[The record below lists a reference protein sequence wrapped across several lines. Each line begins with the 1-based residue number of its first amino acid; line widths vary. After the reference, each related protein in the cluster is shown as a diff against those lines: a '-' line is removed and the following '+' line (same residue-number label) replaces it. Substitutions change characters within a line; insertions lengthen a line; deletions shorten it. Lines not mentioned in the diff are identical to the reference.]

1 MINNNGAAV
10 RKLSNRSLKNN
21 RMRNLFAVTAIALT
35 GILFTA
41 VFSLVGGVMQAA
53 QESTM
58 REVGGRFHA
67 GLKGATKEQ
76 YEKVAAD
83 LMVVKSSYNIFIGTA
98 DNIVKWS
105 AEIRYLPEEDTLHD
119 MFIELEEG
127 HLPAAEKEIVV
138 NTFVLDE
145 LHLPYKLGEKIPL
158 TFRFLDQTVED
169 EFIVSGWY
177 RGDYVAHASE
187 LFVSEDYWNK
197 LKGSLT
203 DEDFLRWR
211 EEHPE
216 DRDVGLYAGNVFF
229 DKASGLED
237 KIRTVIVNAGYEPET
252 ELDYGVNWAYMSS
265 RAEAADPFTVMIVLS
280 AVLVI
285 LITGYLIIY
294 NIFQI
299 SVISDIRFY
308 GLLKTIGTT
317 TRQIRRLVRRQAL
330 LLSAIGIPIGL
341 AVGYGIGKYALP
353 LVLSF
358 SDYNGADGSLRF
370 HPWILLFSAAFSLLT
385 VFLSSRKPAKIAG
398 SISPV
403 EALKYTEAG
412 LQGKAAGRKTK
423 RHKAQ
428 HAENRQRRKRFS
440 AVSMALSNLGRNKRT
455 TAVVITAISFSMILL
470 SIIVTAVGSFRIE
483 QFMEQRIAGDFMLG
497 NINLTS
503 STVTGGDV
511 EIAPEYL
518 ALADA
523 QAGIEKRQEMWVRFR
538 TTLKVDEKAREQ
550 LRKLDAAGKLRR
562 DVHSGKNLDKLLRG
576 EMSMNGF
583 FFSYSEELLSNLQV
597 LEGTL
602 DTEKFRSGNYVLLT
616 PILGADWL
624 SSEDHVYHPGDT
636 VTLEMYTENST
647 FREITD
653 ETGETIDVVYENL
666 EEKEYEVMAIVD
678 IPSSMDLHRHTSNAC
693 DVVLPFTQMEAETDR
708 YGNDEEAVQCWQEF
722 MVSYEV
728 ADEEQEA
735 FEAVVKS
742 YADSHSTVGYLT
754 KDNLRKEFDN
764 MVTVIAVVG
773 VSLAAVIALIGSLNF
788 VNAIVTGILSRRREF
803 AMLQSIG
810 MTDEQLQKTLVC
822 EGGTYIVIAGSISL
836 IVGSVLSYLVVNA
849 LNHMI
854 LFFEYRF
861 QLWSFVIMIPVLMLV
876 AVFTP
881 VAAYQNLRRKS
892 IVERLRD

>member
-10 RKLSNRSLKNN
+10 RKLSNRSLKSN
-21 RMRNLFAVTAIALT
+21 RMRNLFAVAAIALT

-41 VFSLVGGVMQAA
+41 VFSLVGGAMQAA

-83 LMVVKSSYNIFIGTA
+83 PMVAKSSYNIFIGTA

-127 HLPAAEKEIVV
+127 HLPAAENEIVV
-138 NTFVLDE
+138 NTFVFDE

-158 TFRFLDQTVED
+158 TFRFLDQTIED

-177 RGDYVAHASE
+177 RGDYVSHASE
-187 LFVSEDYWNK
+187 LFVSEDYWKK
-197 LKGSLT
+197 LKGPLT

-211 EEHPE
+211 EAHPE

-229 DKASGLED
+229 DKASNLDD
-237 KIRTVIVNAGYEPET
+237 KIRTVIINAGYEPET

-265 RAEAADPFTVMIVLS
+265 RAESADPFAVMMILS

-317 TRQIRRLVRRQAL
+317 TRQIRRLVRRQAI

-341 AVGYGIGKYALP
+341 AAGYGIGKCALP
-353 LVLSF
+353 FVLSI
-358 SDYNGADGSLRF
+358 SDYSGADASLRF
-370 HPWILLFSAAFSLLT
+370 NPWILVFSAAFSFLT

-398 SISPV
+398 SISPI
-403 EALKYTEAG
+403 EAVKYTEAG
-412 LQGKAAGRKTK
+412 LQGKAAGRKKK
-423 RHKAQ
+423 RHA
-428 HAENRQRRKRFS
+428 ARRRFS
-440 AVSMALSNLGRNKRT
+440 AVSMALSNLARNKRT

-470 SIIVTAVGSFRIE
+470 SIIMTAVGSFRIE
-483 QFMEQRIAGDFMLG
+483 QFMEQRITGDFMLG

-503 STVTGGDV
+503 SALHSGDV

-518 ALADA
+518 ELADA
-523 QAGIEKRQEMWVRFR
+523 QPGIEKRQEMWVRIR
-538 TTLKVDEKAREQ
+538 TWLKVDEKALGQ
-550 LRKLDAAGKLRR
+550 LRQLDAQGKLRR
-562 DVHSGKNLDKLLRG
+562 DTYDSARLDQLLRG
-576 EMSMNGF
+576 EAAMNAYVYG
-583 FFSYSEELLSNLQV
+583 YSEELLSNLQV

-624 SSEDHVYHPGDT
+624 PSEDHVYHPGDT

-647 FREITD
+647 FREITN
-653 ETGETIDVVYENL
+653 EAGETIDVVYENL

-678 IPSSMDLHRHTSNAC
+678 IPSCMDLQRYSSNGC
-693 DVVLPFTQMEAETDR
+693 DVVLPFTEMKEET
-708 YGNDEEAVQCWQEF
+708 ACWQEF

-728 ADEEQEA
+728 ADEDQAA
-735 FEAVVKS
+735 FEAAVKS

-754 KDNLRKEFDN
+754 KDSLRKEFDS

-773 VSLAAVIALIGSLNF
+773 VSLATVIALIGSLNF
-788 VNAIVTGILSRRREF
+788 VNAIVTGIISRRREF

-810 MTDEQLQKTLVC
+810 MTDEQIRKTLVC
-822 EGGTYIVIAGSISL
+822 EGGAYIVIAGGISL
-836 IVGSVLSYLVVNA
+836 IAGSVLSYLIVNA

-861 QLWSFVIMIPVLMLV
+861 QLWSFVIMIPILMLV
-876 AVFTP
+876 AVLAP
-881 VAAYQNLRRKS
+881 VAAYQNLRKKS

>member
-1 MINNNGAAV
+1 MINNNGAVV

-21 RMRNLFAVTAIALT
+21 RMRNLFAVAAIALT

-41 VFSLVGGVMQAA
+41 VFSLVGGAMQAA

-83 LMVVKSSYNIFIGTA
+83 PMVAKSSYNIFIGTA

-127 HLPAAEKEIVV
+127 HLPAAENEIVV
-138 NTFVLDE
+138 NTFVFDE

-158 TFRFLDQTVED
+158 TFRFLDQTIED

-177 RGDYVAHASE
+177 RGDYVSHASE
-187 LFVSEDYWNK
+187 LFVSEDYWKK
-197 LKGSLT
+197 LKGPLT

-211 EEHPE
+211 EAHPE

-229 DKASGLED
+229 DKASNLDD
-237 KIRTVIVNAGYEPET
+237 KIRTVIINAGYEPET

-265 RAEAADPFTVMIVLS
+265 RAESADPFAVMMILS

-317 TRQIRRLVRRQAL
+317 TRQIRRLVRRQAI

-341 AVGYGIGKYALP
+341 AAGYGIGKCALP
-353 LVLSF
+353 FVLSI
-358 SDYNGADGSLRF
+358 SDYSGADASLRF
-370 HPWILLFSAAFSLLT
+370 NPWILVFSAAFSFLT

-398 SISPV
+398 SISPI
-403 EALKYTEAG
+403 EAVKYTEAG
-412 LQGKAAGRKTK
+412 LQGKAAGRKKK
-423 RHKAQ
+423 RHA
-428 HAENRQRRKRFS
+428 ARRRFS
-440 AVSMALSNLGRNKRT
+440 AVSMALSNLARNKRT

-470 SIIVTAVGSFRIE
+470 SIIMTAVGSFRIE
-483 QFMEQRIAGDFMLG
+483 QFMEQRITGDFMLG

-503 STVTGGDV
+503 SALHSGDV

-518 ALADA
+518 ELADA
-523 QAGIEKRQEMWVRFR
+523 QPGIEKRQEMWVRIR
-538 TTLKVDEKAREQ
+538 TWLKVDEKALGQ
-550 LRKLDAAGKLRR
+550 LRQLDAQGKLRR
-562 DVHSGKNLDKLLRG
+562 DTYDSARLDQLLRG
-576 EMSMNGF
+576 EAAMNAYVYG
-583 FFSYSEELLSNLQV
+583 YSEELLSNLQV

-624 SSEDHVYHPGDT
+624 PSEDHVYHPGDT

-647 FREITD
+647 FREITN
-653 ETGETIDVVYENL
+653 EAGETIDVVYENL

-678 IPSSMDLHRHTSNAC
+678 IPSCMDLQRYSSNGC
-693 DVVLPFTQMEAETDR
+693 DVVLPFTEMKEET
-708 YGNDEEAVQCWQEF
+708 ACWQEF

-728 ADEEQEA
+728 ADEDQAA
-735 FEAVVKS
+735 FEAAVKS
-742 YADSHSTVGYLT
+742 YADGHSC
-754 KDNLRKEFDN
+754 
-764 MVTVIAVVG
+764 
-773 VSLAAVIALIGSLNF
+773 
-788 VNAIVTGILSRRREF
+788 RRRIPCHCDCVNRKPE
-803 AMLQSIG
+803 LRQCHRNGDYI
-810 MTDEQLQKTLVC
+810 QKAGVC
-822 EGGTYIVIAGSISL
+822 
-836 IVGSVLSYLVVNA
+836 
-849 LNHMI
+849 H
-854 LFFEYRF
+854 
-861 QLWSFVIMIPVLMLV
+861 
-876 AVFTP
+876 
-881 VAAYQNLRRKS
+881 AAEHRYDR
-892 IVERLRD
+892 

>member
-10 RKLSNRSLKNN
+10 RRLSDRSLKNN
-21 RMRNLFAVTAIALT
+21 RMRNLFAVAAIALT

-58 REVGGRFHA
+58 REVGSRFHA

-83 LMVVKSSYNIFIGTA
+83 PMVVKSSYNIFIGTA

-145 LHLPYKLGEKIPL
+145 LHLPYALGEKIPL

-169 EFIVSGWY
+169 EFVVSGWY

-237 KIRTVIVNAGYEPET
+237 KIRTVIINAGYEPET

-370 HPWILLFSAAFSLLT
+370 NPWILLFSAAFSLLT

-398 SISPV
+398 SISPI
-403 EALKYTEAG
+403 EAVKYTEAD
-412 LQGKAAGRKTK
+412 LQGKAAGRKK
-423 RHKAQ
+423 RHVT
-428 HAENRQRRKRFS
+428 RKRFS

-455 TAVVITAISFSMILL
+455 TVVVITAISFSMILL

-503 STVTGGDV
+503 SASSGGDV

-523 QAGIEKRQEMWVRFR
+523 QAGIENRQEMWVRFR
-538 TTLKVDEKAREQ
+538 TWLKVDEKALGQ
-550 LRKLDAAGKLRR
+550 LQQLDAEGKLRR
-562 DVHSGKNLDKLLRG
+562 NTYDSVRLDQLLRG
-576 EMSMNGF
+576 EAAMNAYVYG
-583 FFSYSEELLSNLQV
+583 YSEELLSNLQV

-624 SSEDHVYHPGDT
+624 PSEDHVYHPGDT

-653 ETGETIDVVYENL
+653 EAGETIDVVYENL

-678 IPSSMDLHRHTSNAC
+678 IPSCMDLQRYSSNGC
-693 DVVLPFTQMEAETDR
+693 DVVLPFTEMKEETAG
-708 YGNDEEAVQCWQEF
+708 YENSEEAALCWQEF

-728 ADEEQEA
+728 ADEDQEA
-735 FEAVVKS
+735 FEAAVKS

-773 VSLAAVIALIGSLNF
+773 ISLAAVIALIGSLNF

-822 EGGTYIVIAGSISL
+822 EGGAYIVIAGSISL
-836 IVGSVLSYLVVNA
+836 IVGSVLSYLIVNA

-861 QLWSFVIMIPVLMLV
+861 QLWSFVVMIPILMLV
-876 AVFTP
+876 AVLTP

>member
-1 MINNNGAAV
+1 M
-10 RKLSNRSLKNN
+10 
-21 RMRNLFAVTAIALT
+21 
-35 GILFTA
+35 
-41 VFSLVGGVMQAA
+41 
-53 QESTM
+53 
-58 REVGGRFHA
+58 
-67 GLKGATKEQ
+67 
-76 YEKVAAD
+76 AAD
-83 LMVVKSSYNIFIGTA
+83 PMVAKSSYNIFIGTA

-127 HLPAAEKEIVV
+127 HLPAAENEIVV
-138 NTFVLDE
+138 NTFVFDE

-158 TFRFLDQTVED
+158 TFRFLDQTIED

-177 RGDYVAHASE
+177 RGDYVSHASE
-187 LFVSEDYWNK
+187 LFVSEDYWKK
-197 LKGSLT
+197 LKGPLT

-211 EEHPE
+211 EAHPE

-229 DKASGLED
+229 DKASNLDD
-237 KIRTVIVNAGYEPET
+237 KIRTVIINAGYEPET

-265 RAEAADPFTVMIVLS
+265 RAESADPFAVMMILS

-317 TRQIRRLVRRQAL
+317 TRQIRRLVRRQAI

-341 AVGYGIGKYALP
+341 AAGYGIGKCALP
-353 LVLSF
+353 FVLSI
-358 SDYNGADGSLRF
+358 SDYSGADASLRF
-370 HPWILLFSAAFSLLT
+370 NPWILVFSAAFSFLT

-398 SISPV
+398 SISPI
-403 EALKYTEAG
+403 EAVKYTEAG
-412 LQGKAAGRKTK
+412 LQGKAAGRKKK
-423 RHKAQ
+423 RHA
-428 HAENRQRRKRFS
+428 ARRRFS
-440 AVSMALSNLGRNKRT
+440 AVSMALSNLARNKRT

-470 SIIVTAVGSFRIE
+470 SIIMTAVGSFRIE
-483 QFMEQRIAGDFMLG
+483 QFMEQRITGDFMLG

-503 STVTGGDV
+503 SALHSGDV

-518 ALADA
+518 ELADA
-523 QAGIEKRQEMWVRFR
+523 QPGIEKRQEMWVRIR
-538 TTLKVDEKAREQ
+538 TWLKVDEKALGQ
-550 LRKLDAAGKLRR
+550 LRQLDAQGKLRR
-562 DVHSGKNLDKLLRG
+562 DTYDSARLDQLLRG
-576 EMSMNGF
+576 EAAMNAYVYG
-583 FFSYSEELLSNLQV
+583 YSEELLSNLQV

-624 SSEDHVYHPGDT
+624 PSEDHVYHPGDT

-647 FREITD
+647 FREITN
-653 ETGETIDVVYENL
+653 EAGETIDVVYENL

-678 IPSSMDLHRHTSNAC
+678 IPSCMDLQRYSSNGC
-693 DVVLPFTQMEAETDR
+693 DVVLPFTEMKEET
-708 YGNDEEAVQCWQEF
+708 ACWQEF

-728 ADEEQEA
+728 ADEDQAA
-735 FEAVVKS
+735 FEAAVKS

-754 KDNLRKEFDN
+754 KDSLRKEFDS

-773 VSLAAVIALIGSLNF
+773 VSLATVIALIGSLNF
-788 VNAIVTGILSRRREF
+788 VNAIVTGIISRRREF

-810 MTDEQLQKTLVC
+810 MTDEQIRKTLVC
-822 EGGTYIVIAGSISL
+822 EGGAYIVIAGGISL
-836 IVGSVLSYLVVNA
+836 IAGSVLSYLIVNA

-861 QLWSFVIMIPVLMLV
+861 QLWSFVIMIPILMLV
-876 AVFTP
+876 AVLAP
-881 VAAYQNLRRKS
+881 VAAYQNLRKKS

>member
-1 MINNNGAAV
+1 MINNNGAVV

-21 RMRNLFAVTAIALT
+21 RMRNLFAVAAIALT

-41 VFSLVGGVMQAA
+41 VFSLVGGAMQAA

-83 LMVVKSSYNIFIGTA
+83 PMVAKSSYNIFIGTA

-127 HLPAAEKEIVV
+127 HLPAAENEIVV
-138 NTFVLDE
+138 NTFVFDE

-158 TFRFLDQTVED
+158 TFRFLDQTIED

-177 RGDYVAHASE
+177 RGDYVSHASE
-187 LFVSEDYWNK
+187 LFVSEDYWKK
-197 LKGSLT
+197 LKGPLT

-211 EEHPE
+211 EAHPE

-229 DKASGLED
+229 DKASNLDD
-237 KIRTVIVNAGYEPET
+237 KIRTVIINAGYEPET

-265 RAEAADPFTVMIVLS
+265 RAESADPFAVMMILS

-317 TRQIRRLVRRQAL
+317 TRQIRRLVRRQAI

-341 AVGYGIGKYALP
+341 AAGYGIGKCALP
-353 LVLSF
+353 FVLSI
-358 SDYNGADGSLRF
+358 SDYSGADASLRF
-370 HPWILLFSAAFSLLT
+370 NPWILVFSAAFSFLT

-398 SISPV
+398 SISPI
-403 EALKYTEAG
+403 EAVKYTEAG
-412 LQGKAAGRKTK
+412 LQGKAAGRKKK
-423 RHKAQ
+423 RHA
-428 HAENRQRRKRFS
+428 ARRRFS
-440 AVSMALSNLGRNKRT
+440 AVSMALSNLARNKRT

-470 SIIVTAVGSFRIE
+470 SIIMTAVGSFRIE
-483 QFMEQRIAGDFMLG
+483 QFMEQRITGDFMLG

-503 STVTGGDV
+503 SALHSGDV

-518 ALADA
+518 ELADA
-523 QAGIEKRQEMWVRFR
+523 QPGIEKRQEMWVRIR
-538 TTLKVDEKAREQ
+538 TWLKVDEKALGQ
-550 LRKLDAAGKLRR
+550 LRQLDAQGKLRR
-562 DVHSGKNLDKLLRG
+562 DTYDSARLDQLLRG
-576 EMSMNGF
+576 EAAMNAYVYG
-583 FFSYSEELLSNLQV
+583 YSEELLSNLQV

-624 SSEDHVYHPGDT
+624 PSEDHVYHPGDT

-647 FREITD
+647 FREITN
-653 ETGETIDVVYENL
+653 EAGETIDVVYENL

-678 IPSSMDLHRHTSNAC
+678 IPSCMDLQRYSSNGC
-693 DVVLPFTQMEAETDR
+693 DVVLPFTEMKEET
-708 YGNDEEAVQCWQEF
+708 ACWQEF

-728 ADEEQEA
+728 ADEDQAA
-735 FEAVVKS
+735 FEAAVKS

-754 KDNLRKEFDN
+754 KDSLRKEFDS

-773 VSLAAVIALIGSLNF
+773 VSLATVIALIGSLNF
-788 VNAIVTGILSRRREF
+788 VNAIVTGIISRRREF

-810 MTDEQLQKTLVC
+810 MTDEQIRKTLVC
-822 EGGTYIVIAGSISL
+822 EGGAYIVIAGGISL
-836 IVGSVLSYLVVNA
+836 IAGSVLSYLIVNA

-861 QLWSFVIMIPVLMLV
+861 QLWSFVIMIPILMLV
-876 AVFTP
+876 AVLAP
-881 VAAYQNLRRKS
+881 VAAYQNLRKKS

>member
-1 MINNNGAAV
+1 MINNNGAVV

-21 RMRNLFAVTAIALT
+21 RMRNLFAVAAIALT

-41 VFSLVGGVMQAA
+41 VFSLVGGAMQAA

-83 LMVVKSSYNIFIGTA
+83 PMVAKSSYNIFIGTA

-127 HLPAAEKEIVV
+127 HLPAAENEIVV
-138 NTFVLDE
+138 NTFVFDE

-158 TFRFLDQTVED
+158 TFRFLDQTIED

-177 RGDYVAHASE
+177 RGDYVSHASE
-187 LFVSEDYWNK
+187 LFVSEDYWKK
-197 LKGSLT
+197 LKGPLT

-211 EEHPE
+211 EAHPE

-229 DKASGLED
+229 DKASNLDD
-237 KIRTVIVNAGYEPET
+237 KIRTVIINAGYEPET

-265 RAEAADPFTVMIVLS
+265 RAESADPFAVMMILS

-317 TRQIRRLVRRQAL
+317 TRQIRRLVRRQAI

-341 AVGYGIGKYALP
+341 AAGYGIGKCALP
-353 LVLSF
+353 FVLSI
-358 SDYNGADGSLRF
+358 SDYSGADASLRF
-370 HPWILLFSAAFSLLT
+370 NPWILVFSAAFSFLT

-398 SISPV
+398 SISPI
-403 EALKYTEAG
+403 EAVKYTEAG
-412 LQGKAAGRKTK
+412 LQGKAAGRKKK
-423 RHKAQ
+423 RHA
-428 HAENRQRRKRFS
+428 ARRRFS
-440 AVSMALSNLGRNKRT
+440 AVSMALSNLARNKRT

-470 SIIVTAVGSFRIE
+470 SIIMTAVGSFRIE
-483 QFMEQRIAGDFMLG
+483 QFMEQRITGDFMLG

-503 STVTGGDV
+503 SALHSGDV

-518 ALADA
+518 ELADA
-523 QAGIEKRQEMWVRFR
+523 QPGIEKRQEMWVRIR
-538 TTLKVDEKAREQ
+538 TWLKVDEKALGQ
-550 LRKLDAAGKLRR
+550 LRQLDAQGKLRR
-562 DVHSGKNLDKLLRG
+562 DTYDSARLDQLLRG
-576 EMSMNGF
+576 EAAMNAYVYG
-583 FFSYSEELLSNLQV
+583 YSEELLSNLQV

-624 SSEDHVYHPGDT
+624 PSEDHVYHPGDT

-647 FREITD
+647 FREITN
-653 ETGETIDVVYENL
+653 EAGETIDVVYENL

-678 IPSSMDLHRHTSNAC
+678 IPSCMDLQRYSSNGC
-693 DVVLPFTQMEAETDR
+693 DVVLPFTEMKEET
-708 YGNDEEAVQCWQEF
+708 ACWQEF

-728 ADEEQEA
+728 ADEDQAA
-735 FEAVVKS
+735 FEAAVKS

-754 KDNLRKEFDN
+754 KDSLRKEFDS

-773 VSLAAVIALIGSLNF
+773 VSLATVIALIGSLNF
-788 VNAIVTGILSRRREF
+788 VNAIVTGIISRRREF

-810 MTDEQLQKTLVC
+810 MTDEQIRKTLVC
-822 EGGTYIVIAGSISL
+822 EGGAYIVIEGGISL
-836 IVGSVLSYLVVNA
+836 IAGSVLSYLIVNA

-861 QLWSFVIMIPVLMLV
+861 QLWSFVIMIPILMLV
-876 AVFTP
+876 AVLAP
-881 VAAYQNLRRKS
+881 VAAYQNLRKKS

>member
-1 MINNNGAAV
+1 MINNNGAVV

-21 RMRNLFAVTAIALT
+21 RMRNLFAVAAIALT

-41 VFSLVGGVMQAA
+41 VFSLVGGAMQAA

-83 LMVVKSSYNIFIGTA
+83 PMVAKSSYNIFIGTA

-119 MFIELEEG
+119 MYIELEEG
-127 HLPAAEKEIVV
+127 HLPAAENEIVV
-138 NTFVLDE
+138 NTFVFDE

-158 TFRFLDQTVED
+158 TFRFLDQTIED

-177 RGDYVAHASE
+177 RGDYVSHASE
-187 LFVSEDYWNK
+187 LFVSEDYWKK

-211 EEHPE
+211 EAHPE

-229 DKASGLED
+229 DKASNLDD
-237 KIRTVIVNAGYEPET
+237 KIRTVIINAGYEPET

-265 RAEAADPFTVMIVLS
+265 RAESADPFAVMMILS

-317 TRQIRRLVRRQAL
+317 TRQIRRLVRRQVI

-341 AVGYGIGKYALP
+341 AAGYGIGKCALP
-353 LVLSF
+353 FVLSI
-358 SDYNGADGSLRF
+358 SDYSGADASLRF
-370 HPWILLFSAAFSLLT
+370 NPWILVFSAAFSFLT

-398 SISPV
+398 SIAPI
-403 EALKYTEAG
+403 EAVKYTEAG
-412 LQGKAAGRKTK
+412 LQGKAAGRKKK
-423 RHKAQ
+423 RHVS
-428 HAENRQRRKRFS
+428 RKRFS

-503 STVTGGDV
+503 SASSGGDV

-523 QAGIEKRQEMWVRFR
+523 QAGIENRQEMWVRFR
-538 TTLKVDEKAREQ
+538 TWLKVDEKALGQ
-550 LRKLDAAGKLRR
+550 LRQLDAQGKLRR
-562 DVHSGKNLDKLLRG
+562 NTYDSARLDQLLRG
-576 EMSMNGF
+576 EAAMNAYVYG
-583 FFSYSEELLSNLQV
+583 YSEELLSNLQV

-624 SSEDHVYHPGDT
+624 PSEDHVYHPGDT

-653 ETGETIDVVYENL
+653 EAGETIDVVYENL

-678 IPSSMDLHRHTSNAC
+678 IPSCMDLQRYSSNGC
-693 DVVLPFTQMEAETDR
+693 DVVLPFTEMKEET
-708 YGNDEEAVQCWQEF
+708 ACWQEF

-728 ADEEQEA
+728 ADEDQAA
-735 FEAVVKS
+735 FEAAVKS

-773 VSLAAVIALIGSLNF
+773 ISLAAVIALIGSLNF

-822 EGGTYIVIAGSISL
+822 EGGAYIVIAGSISL
-836 IVGSVLSYLVVNA
+836 IVGSVLSYLIVNA

-861 QLWSFVIMIPVLMLV
+861 QLWSFVIMIPILMLV
-876 AVFTP
+876 AVLTP
-881 VAAYQNLRRKS
+881 VAAYQNLRKKS

>member
-1 MINNNGAAV
+1 MINNNGAVV

-21 RMRNLFAVTAIALT
+21 RMRNLFAVAAIALT

-41 VFSLVGGVMQAA
+41 VFSLVGGAMQAA

-83 LMVVKSSYNIFIGTA
+83 PMVAKSSYNIFIGTA

-127 HLPAAEKEIVV
+127 HLPAAENEIVV
-138 NTFVLDE
+138 NTFVFDE

-158 TFRFLDQTVED
+158 TFRFLDQTIED

-177 RGDYVAHASE
+177 RGDYVSHASE
-187 LFVSEDYWNK
+187 LFVSEDYWKK
-197 LKGSLT
+197 LKGPLT

-211 EEHPE
+211 EAHPE

-229 DKASGLED
+229 DKASNLDD
-237 KIRTVIVNAGYEPET
+237 KIRTVIINAGYEPET

-265 RAEAADPFTVMIVLS
+265 RAESADPFAVMMILS

-317 TRQIRRLVRRQAL
+317 TRQIRRLVRRQAI

-341 AVGYGIGKYALP
+341 AAGYGIGKCALP
-353 LVLSF
+353 FVLSI
-358 SDYNGADGSLRF
+358 SDYSGADASLRF
-370 HPWILLFSAAFSLLT
+370 NPWILVFSAAFSFLT

-398 SISPV
+398 SISPI
-403 EALKYTEAG
+403 EAVKYTEAG
-412 LQGKAAGRKTK
+412 LQGKAAGRKKK
-423 RHKAQ
+423 RHA
-428 HAENRQRRKRFS
+428 ARRRFS
-440 AVSMALSNLGRNKRT
+440 AVSMALSNLARNKRT

-470 SIIVTAVGSFRIE
+470 SIIMTAVGNFRIE
-483 QFMEQRIAGDFMLG
+483 QFMEQRITGDFMLG

-503 STVTGGDV
+503 SALHSGDV

-518 ALADA
+518 ELADA
-523 QAGIEKRQEMWVRFR
+523 QPGIEKRQEMWVRIR
-538 TTLKVDEKAREQ
+538 TWLKVDEKALGQ
-550 LRKLDAAGKLRR
+550 LRQLDAQGKLRR
-562 DVHSGKNLDKLLRG
+562 DTYDSARLDQLLRG
-576 EMSMNGF
+576 EAAMNAYVYG
-583 FFSYSEELLSNLQV
+583 YSEELLSNLQV

-624 SSEDHVYHPGDT
+624 PSEDHVYHPGDT

-647 FREITD
+647 FREITN
-653 ETGETIDVVYENL
+653 EAGETIDVVYENL

-678 IPSSMDLHRHTSNAC
+678 IPSCMDLQRYSSNGC
-693 DVVLPFTQMEAETDR
+693 DVVLPFTEMKEET
-708 YGNDEEAVQCWQEF
+708 ACWQEF

-728 ADEEQEA
+728 ADEDQAA
-735 FEAVVKS
+735 FEAAVKS

-754 KDNLRKEFDN
+754 KDSLRKEFDS

-773 VSLAAVIALIGSLNF
+773 VSLATVIALIGSLNF
-788 VNAIVTGILSRRREF
+788 VNAIVTGIISRRREF

-810 MTDEQLQKTLVC
+810 MTDEQIRKTLVC
-822 EGGTYIVIAGSISL
+822 EGGAYIVIAGGISL
-836 IVGSVLSYLVVNA
+836 IAGSVLSYLIVNA

-861 QLWSFVIMIPVLMLV
+861 QLWSFVIMIPILMLV
-876 AVFTP
+876 AVLAP
-881 VAAYQNLRRKS
+881 VAAYQNLRKKS

>member
-1 MINNNGAAV
+1 MINNNGAVV

-21 RMRNLFAVTAIALT
+21 RMRNLFAVAAIALT

-41 VFSLVGGVMQAA
+41 VFSLVGGAMQAA

-83 LMVVKSSYNIFIGTA
+83 PMVAKSSYNIFIGTA

-127 HLPAAEKEIVV
+127 HLPAAENEIVV
-138 NTFVLDE
+138 NTFVFDE

-158 TFRFLDQTVED
+158 TFRFLDQTIED

-177 RGDYVAHASE
+177 RGDYVSHASE
-187 LFVSEDYWNK
+187 LFVSEDYWKK
-197 LKGSLT
+197 LKGPLT

-211 EEHPE
+211 EAHPE

-229 DKASGLED
+229 DKASNLDD
-237 KIRTVIVNAGYEPET
+237 KIRTVIINAGYEPET

-265 RAEAADPFTVMIVLS
+265 RAESADPFAVMMILS

-317 TRQIRRLVRRQAL
+317 TRQIRRLVRRQAI

-341 AVGYGIGKYALP
+341 AAGYGIGKCALP
-353 LVLSF
+353 FVLSI
-358 SDYNGADGSLRF
+358 SDYSGADASLRF
-370 HPWILLFSAAFSLLT
+370 NPWILVFSAAFSFLT

-398 SISPV
+398 SISPI
-403 EALKYTEAG
+403 EAVKYTEAG
-412 LQGKAAGRKTK
+412 LQGKAAGRKKK
-423 RHKAQ
+423 RHA
-428 HAENRQRRKRFS
+428 ARRRFS
-440 AVSMALSNLGRNKRT
+440 AVSMALSNLTRNKRT
-455 TAVVITAISFSMILL
+455 TAVVITVISFSMILL
-470 SIIVTAVGSFRIE
+470 SIIMTAVGSFRIE
-483 QFMEQRIAGDFMLG
+483 QFMEQRITGDFMLG

-503 STVTGGDV
+503 SALHSGDV

-518 ALADA
+518 ELADA
-523 QAGIEKRQEMWVRFR
+523 QPGIEKRQEMWVRIR
-538 TTLKVDEKAREQ
+538 TWLKVDEKALGQ
-550 LRKLDAAGKLRR
+550 LRQLDAQGKLRR
-562 DVHSGKNLDKLLRG
+562 DTYDSARLDQLLRG
-576 EMSMNGF
+576 EAAMNAYVYG
-583 FFSYSEELLSNLQV
+583 YSEELLSNLQV

-624 SSEDHVYHPGDT
+624 PSEDHVYHPGDT

-647 FREITD
+647 FREITN
-653 ETGETIDVVYENL
+653 EAGETIDVVYENL

-678 IPSSMDLHRHTSNAC
+678 IPSCMDLQRYSSNGC
-693 DVVLPFTQMEAETDR
+693 DVVLPFTEMKEET
-708 YGNDEEAVQCWQEF
+708 ACWQEF

-728 ADEEQEA
+728 ADEDQAA
-735 FEAVVKS
+735 FEAAVKS

-754 KDNLRKEFDN
+754 KDSLRKEFDS

-773 VSLAAVIALIGSLNF
+773 VSLATVIALIGSLNF
-788 VNAIVTGILSRRREF
+788 VNAIVTGIISRRREF

-810 MTDEQLQKTLVC
+810 MTDEQIRKTLVC
-822 EGGTYIVIAGSISL
+822 EGGAYIVIAGGISL
-836 IVGSVLSYLVVNA
+836 IAGSVLSYLIVNA

-861 QLWSFVIMIPVLMLV
+861 QLWSFVIMIPILMLV
-876 AVFTP
+876 AVLAP
-881 VAAYQNLRRKS
+881 VAAYQNLRKKS

>member
-1 MINNNGAAV
+1 MKNNNGAAV
-10 RKLSNRSLKNN
+10 RKLSSRSLKNN
-21 RMRNLFAVTAIALT
+21 RMRNLFAVAAITLT

-41 VFSLVGGVMQAA
+41 VFSLAIGAMQAA

-58 REVGGRFHA
+58 REVGSRAHA

-83 LMVVKSSYNIFIGTA
+83 PMVVKSSYNIYIGTA

-105 AEIRYLPEEDTLHD
+105 AEIRYLPEEDTLQD

-127 HLPAAEKEIVV
+127 HLPTAENEIVV

-145 LHLPYKLGEKIPL
+145 LHLPYALGEKIPL
-158 TFRFLDQTVED
+158 TFRFMDKTIED
-169 EFIVSGWY
+169 EFVVSGWY
-177 RGDYVAHASE
+177 RGDYISHASE
-187 LFVSEDYWNK
+187 LFVSEDYWEK
-197 LKGSLT
+197 LKGYLT

-211 EEHPE
+211 QTHPE
-216 DRDVGLYAGNVFF
+216 DRDVGLYAGSVYF
-229 DKASGLED
+229 DEASNLDE
-237 KIRTVIVNAGYEPET
+237 KIRSVIINAGYEPET

-265 RAEAADPFTVMIVLS
+265 RAESADPFTVMMIVS

-299 SVISDIRFY
+299 SVISDIQFY

-317 TRQIRRLVRRQAL
+317 TRQIRRLVRRQVMR
-330 LLSAIGIPIGL
+330 LSAIGIPLGL
-341 AVGYGIGKYALP
+341 AVGYGIGKCALP
-353 LVLSF
+353 FVLSF
-358 SDYNGADGSLRF
+358 SDYNGADNTLQF
-370 HPWILLFSAAFSLLT
+370 HPWILVFSAVFSALT

-398 SISPV
+398 SISPI
-403 EALKYTEAG
+403 EAVKYTEAG
-412 LQGKAAGRKTK
+412 LQGKAAGRKKK
-423 RHKAQ
+423 R
-428 HAENRQRRKRFS
+428 RVTRKRFS

-455 TAVVITAISFSMILL
+455 TFVVITAISFSMILL
-470 SIIVTAVGSFRIE
+470 SIIMTAVGSFRIE
-483 QFMEQRIAGDFMLG
+483 QFMEQRITGDFMLG

-503 STVTGGDV
+503 SSSSGGDV

-523 QAGIEKRQEMWVRFR
+523 QAGIEKRQEMWIRCWR
-538 TTLKVDEKAREQ
+538 TTLQVDEQAQEQ
-550 LRKLDAAGKLRR
+550 LRKLDAEGKLRR
-562 DVHSGKNLDKLLRG
+562 DRYSVANVDKLLRG
-576 EMSMNGF
+576 EMSMQGF
-583 FFSYSEELLSNLQV
+583 CYSYSEGLLSELQV

-602 DTEKFRSGNYVLLT
+602 DIEKFRSGNYVLLT
-616 PILGADWL
+616 RILGADWL
-624 SSEDHVYHPGDT
+624 PSEEQVYHPGDT

-647 FREITD
+647 FREITN
-653 ETGETIDVVYENL
+653 ESGETIDVIYENL

-678 IPSSMDLHRHTSNAC
+678 IPSCMDLQRHASNGC
-693 DVVLPFTQMEAETDR
+693 DVVLPFREMEEETAG
-708 YGNDEEAVQCWQEF
+708 YENSEEAALCWQKF

-728 ADEEQEA
+728 ADEEQA
-735 FEAVVKS
+735 VFEAAVKS

-754 KDNLRKEFDN
+754 KENLRKEFDN
-764 MVTVIAVVG
+764 MVTVIAAVG
-773 VSLAAVIALIGSLNF
+773 VSLAAVTAFIGSLNF

-810 MTDEQLQKTLVC
+810 MTEEQLRRTLVC
-822 EGGTYIVIAGSISL
+822 EGGAYIVIAGSISL
-836 IVGSVLSYLVVNA
+836 VVGSALSYLIVNA

-861 QLWSFVIMIPVLMLV
+861 QIWSFVIMIPILALV
-876 AVFTP
+876 AVLAP
-881 VAAYQNLRRKS
+881 VAAYKNLQKKS

>member
-1 MINNNGAAV
+1 MKNNNGASI
-10 RKLSNRSLKNN
+10 RKLSKRSLKNN
-21 RMRNLFAVTAIALT
+21 RVRNIFAVAAITLT

-41 VFSLVGGVMQAA
+41 VFSLVGGAMQAA

-83 LMVVKSSYNIFIGTA
+83 PMVVKSSYNIFIGTA

-105 AEIRYLPEEDTLHD
+105 AEIRYLPEEETLHD

-127 HLPAAEKEIVV
+127 QLPTAENEIVV
-138 NTFVLDE
+138 NTFVFDE
-145 LHLPYKLGEKIPL
+145 LNLPYALGEKIPL
-158 TFRFLDQTVED
+158 TFRFMDETIED
-169 EFIVSGWY
+169 EFVVSGWY

-187 LFVSEDYWNK
+187 LFVSKSYWEK

-211 EEHPE
+211 EAHPE
-216 DRDVGLYAGNVFF
+216 DRDVGLYAGNVYF
-229 DKASGLED
+229 DNASNLDE
-237 KIRTVIVNAGYEPET
+237 KMRTVIINAGYEPET

-265 RAEAADPFTVMIVLS
+265 RVEAADPFAVMIVLS

-317 TRQIRRLVRRQAL
+317 KRQLRRLVRRQAL
-330 LLSAIGIPIGL
+330 LLSVIGIPIGL
-341 AVGYGIGKYALP
+341 ALGYGIGKYALP
-353 LVLSF
+353 LVLSLA
-358 SDYNGADGSLRF
+358 DYNGADDSLRF
-370 HPWILLFSAAFSLLT
+370 NPWILLFSVAFSLLT
-385 VFLSSRKPAKIAG
+385 VFLSSLKPAKIAG
-398 SISPV
+398 SISPI
-403 EALKYTEAG
+403 EAVKYTEAG
-412 LQGKAAGRKTK
+412 LQGKPAGRKKK
-423 RHKAQ
+423 RHAS
-428 HAENRQRRKRFS
+428 RKRFS

-455 TAVVITAISFSMILL
+455 TVVVIMAISFSMILM
-470 SIIVTAVGSFRIE
+470 SIIMTAVRSFRIE
-483 QFMEQRIAGDFMLG
+483 QFMEQRITGDFMLG

-503 STVTGGDV
+503 SSVSNLDV

-518 ALADA
+518 ELADA
-523 QAGIEKRQEMWVRFR
+523 QSGIEKRQEMWVRFR
-538 TTLKVDEKAREQ
+538 TTLQVDEKAREE
-550 LRKLDAAGKLRR
+550 LHKLDAEGKLKR
-562 DVHSGKNLDKLLRG
+562 DRYSEELLDKLLRG
-576 EMSMNGF
+576 ERPMNGYCYG
-583 FFSYSEELLSNLQV
+583 YSEDLLSKLQV

-602 DTEKFRSGNYVLLT
+602 DIEKFRSGDYVLL
-616 PILGADWL
+616 GQMHGVDWL
-624 SSEDHVYHPGDT
+624 PPEDHVYHPGDT

-647 FREITD
+647 FREITN
-653 ETGETIDVVYENL
+653 EAGETIEVVYENL

-678 IPSSMDLHRHTSNAC
+678 IPTCMDLHIYPWNAC
-693 DVVLPFTQMEAETDR
+693 EVVLPFTEMKAETTG
-708 YGNDEEAVQCWQEF
+708 YGNDEETVRCWQKF
-722 MVSYEV
+722 MVSYEIS
-728 ADEEQEA
+728 DEEQTA
-735 FEAVVKS
+735 FEAAVKS

-754 KDNLRKEFDN
+754 KENLRKEFDD
-764 MVTVIAVVG
+764 MVTVIATVG
-773 VSLAAVIALIGSLNF
+773 VFLAAVIALIGILNF
-788 VNAIVTGILSRRREF
+788 VNAIVTGIISRRREF

-822 EGGTYIVIAGSISL
+822 EGTAYIAISGMISL
-836 IVGSVLSYLVVNA
+836 VVGSVLSYLIVNA

-861 QLWSFVIMIPVLMLV
+861 QSWSFIIMIPILLLV

-881 VAAYQNLRRKS
+881 MAAYKNLRKKS

>member
-1 MINNNGAAV
+1 MINNNGAVV

-21 RMRNLFAVTAIALT
+21 RMRNLFAVAAIALT

-41 VFSLVGGVMQAA
+41 VFSLVGGAMQAA

-83 LMVVKSSYNIFIGTA
+83 PMVAKSSYNIFIGTA

-127 HLPAAEKEIVV
+127 HLPAAENEIVV
-138 NTFVLDE
+138 NTFVFDE

-158 TFRFLDQTVED
+158 TFRFLDQTIED

-177 RGDYVAHASE
+177 RGDYVSHASE
-187 LFVSEDYWNK
+187 LFVSEDYWKK
-197 LKGSLT
+197 LKGPLT

-211 EEHPE
+211 EAHPE

-229 DKASGLED
+229 DKASNLDD
-237 KIRTVIVNAGYEPET
+237 KIRTVIINAGYEPET

-265 RAEAADPFTVMIVLS
+265 RAESADPFAVMMILS

-317 TRQIRRLVRRQAL
+317 TRQIRRLVRRQAI

-341 AVGYGIGKYALP
+341 AAGYGIGKCALP
-353 LVLSF
+353 FVLSI
-358 SDYNGADGSLRF
+358 SDYSGADASLRF
-370 HPWILLFSAAFSLLT
+370 NPWILVFSAAFSFLT

-398 SISPV
+398 SISPI
-403 EALKYTEAG
+403 EAVKYTEAG
-412 LQGKAAGRKTK
+412 LQGKAAGRKKK
-423 RHKAQ
+423 RHA
-428 HAENRQRRKRFS
+428 ARRRFS
-440 AVSMALSNLGRNKRT
+440 AVSMALSNLARNKRT

-470 SIIVTAVGSFRIE
+470 SIIMTAVGSFRIE
-483 QFMEQRIAGDFMLG
+483 QFMEQRITGDFMLG

-503 STVTGGDV
+503 SALHSGDV

-518 ALADA
+518 ELADA
-523 QAGIEKRQEMWVRFR
+523 QPGIEKRQEMWVRIR
-538 TTLKVDEKAREQ
+538 TWLKVDEKALGQ
-550 LRKLDAAGKLRR
+550 LRQLDAQGKLRR
-562 DVHSGKNLDKLLRG
+562 DTYDSARLDQLLRG
-576 EMSMNGF
+576 EAAMNAYVYG
-583 FFSYSEELLSNLQV
+583 YSEELLSNLQV

-624 SSEDHVYHPGDT
+624 PSEDHVYHPGDT

-647 FREITD
+647 FREITN
-653 ETGETIDVVYENL
+653 EAGETIDVVYENL

-678 IPSSMDLHRHTSNAC
+678 IPSCMDLQRYSSNGC
-693 DVVLPFTQMEAETDR
+693 DVVLPFTEMKEQTA
-708 YGNDEEAVQCWQEF
+708 CWQEF

-728 ADEEQEA
+728 ADEDQAA
-735 FEAVVKS
+735 FEAAVKS

-754 KDNLRKEFDN
+754 KDSLRKEFDS

-773 VSLAAVIALIGSLNF
+773 VSLATVIALIGSLNF
-788 VNAIVTGILSRRREF
+788 VNAIVTGIISRRREF

-810 MTDEQLQKTLVC
+810 MTDEQIRKTLVC
-822 EGGTYIVIAGSISL
+822 EGGAYIVIAGGISL
-836 IVGSVLSYLVVNA
+836 IAGSVLSYLIVNA

-861 QLWSFVIMIPVLMLV
+861 QLWSFVIMIPILMLV
-876 AVFTP
+876 AVLAP
-881 VAAYQNLRRKS
+881 VAAYQNLRKKS

>member
-1 MINNNGAAV
+1 MINNNDAVV

-21 RMRNLFAVTAIALT
+21 RMRNLFAVAAIALT

-41 VFSLVGGVMQAA
+41 VFSLVGGAMQTA

-83 LMVVKSSYNIFIGTA
+83 PMVAKSSYNIFIGTA

-105 AEIRYLPEEDTLHD
+105 AEIRYLPEEDTLYD

-127 HLPAAEKEIVV
+127 HLPEAENEIVV

-145 LHLPYKLGEKIPL
+145 LQLPYRLGEKIPL
-158 TFRFLDQTVED
+158 TFRFLDQTIED

-177 RGDYVAHASE
+177 RGDYVSHASE
-187 LFVSEDYWNK
+187 LFVSESYWKK

-203 DEDFLRWR
+203 DEDFLRWG
-211 EEHPE
+211 EAHPE

-229 DKASGLED
+229 HKASGLDD
-237 KIRTVIVNAGYEPET
+237 KIRTVIMNAGYEPET

-265 RAEAADPFTVMIVLS
+265 RAETADFFSIMMILS

-317 TRQIRRLVRRQAL
+317 TRQIRRLVRRQVM

-341 AVGYGIGKYALP
+341 AVGYGIGKCALP
-353 LVLSF
+353 FVLSIA
-358 SDYNGADGSLRF
+358 DYNGADDSLRF
-370 HPWILLFSAAFSLLT
+370 NPWILVFSAAFSFLT

-398 SISPV
+398 SISPI
-403 EALKYTEAG
+403 EAVKYTEAG
-412 LQGKAAGRKTK
+412 LQGKAAGRKKK
-423 RHKAQ
+423 RHA
-428 HAENRQRRKRFS
+428 ARRRFS
-440 AVSMALSNLGRNKRT
+440 AVSMALSNLTRNKRT

-470 SIIVTAVGSFRIE
+470 SIIMTAVGSFRIE
-483 QFMEQRIAGDFMLG
+483 QFMEQRITGDFMLG

-503 STVTGGDV
+503 SASHSGDV

-518 ALADA
+518 ELADA
-523 QAGIEKRQEMWVRFR
+523 QAGIERRQEMWARFR
-538 TTLKVDEKAREQ
+538 TFLQVDEKAREQ
-550 LRKLDAAGKLRR
+550 LQKLDAEGKLRR
-562 DVHSGKNLDKLLRG
+562 DRNSGENFDKLLRG
-576 EMSMNGF
+576 EMSMNGYF
-583 FFSYSEELLSNLQV
+583 YGYSEELLSELHV

-602 DTEKFRSGNYVLLT
+602 DMEKFRSGDYVLLGQ
-616 PILGADWL
+616 LHGDEWL
-624 SSEDHVYHPGDT
+624 LPEDHIYHPKDK

-647 FREITD
+647 SREITN
-653 ETGETIDVVYENL
+653 EAGETIDVVYENL

-678 IPSSMDLHRHTSNAC
+678 IPACMDLHRYPVNAC
-693 DVVLPFTQMEAETDR
+693 EVVLPFTEVQTETDG
-708 YGNDEEAVQCWQEF
+708 YGNDEKAVWCWQKF

-728 ADEEQEA
+728 SDEEQAA
-735 FEAVVKS
+735 FEAAVRS

-754 KDNLRKEFDN
+754 KDNLRKEFDS

-773 VSLAAVIALIGSLNF
+773 VSLATVIALIGSLNF
-788 VNAIVTGILSRRREF
+788 VNAIITGIISRKREF

-810 MTDEQLQKTLVC
+810 MTDEQLRKTLVC
-822 EGGTYIVIAGSISL
+822 EGGAYIVIAGGISL
-836 IVGSVLSYLVVNA
+836 IVGSVLSYLIVNA

-861 QLWSFVIMIPVLMLV
+861 QIWSFVIMIPILMLV
-876 AVFTP
+876 AVLAP
-881 VAAYQNLRRKS
+881 VAAYQNLHRKS

>member
-1 MINNNGAAV
+1 MINNNGAVV

-21 RMRNLFAVTAIALT
+21 RMRNLFAVAAIALT

-41 VFSLVGGVMQAA
+41 VFSLVGGAMQAA

-83 LMVVKSSYNIFIGTA
+83 PMVAKSSYNIFIGTA

-127 HLPAAEKEIVV
+127 HLPAAENEIVV
-138 NTFVLDE
+138 NTFVFDE

-158 TFRFLDQTVED
+158 TFRFLDQTIED

-177 RGDYVAHASE
+177 RGDYVSHASE
-187 LFVSEDYWNK
+187 LFVSEDYWKK
-197 LKGSLT
+197 LKGPLT

-211 EEHPE
+211 EAHPE

-229 DKASGLED
+229 DKASNLDD
-237 KIRTVIVNAGYEPET
+237 KIRTVIINAGYEPET

-265 RAEAADPFTVMIVLS
+265 RAESADPFAVMMILS

-317 TRQIRRLVRRQAL
+317 TRQIRRLVRRQAI

-341 AVGYGIGKYALP
+341 AAGYGIGKCALP
-353 LVLSF
+353 FVLSI
-358 SDYNGADGSLRF
+358 SDYSGADASLRF
-370 HPWILLFSAAFSLLT
+370 NPWILVFSAAFSFLT

-398 SISPV
+398 SISPI
-403 EALKYTEAG
+403 EAVKYTEAG
-412 LQGKAAGRKTK
+412 LQGKAAGRKKK
-423 RHKAQ
+423 RHA
-428 HAENRQRRKRFS
+428 ARRRFS
-440 AVSMALSNLGRNKRT
+440 AVSMALSNLARNKRT

-470 SIIVTAVGSFRIE
+470 SIIMTAVGSFRIE
-483 QFMEQRIAGDFMLG
+483 QFMEQRITGDFMLG

-503 STVTGGDV
+503 SALHSGDV

-518 ALADA
+518 ELADA
-523 QAGIEKRQEMWVRFR
+523 QPGIEKRQEMWVRIR
-538 TTLKVDEKAREQ
+538 TWLKVDEKALGQ
-550 LRKLDAAGKLRR
+550 LRQLDAQGKLRR
-562 DVHSGKNLDKLLRG
+562 DTYDSARLDQLLRG
-576 EMSMNGF
+576 EAAMNAYVYG
-583 FFSYSEELLSNLQV
+583 YSEELLSNLQV

-624 SSEDHVYHPGDT
+624 PSEDHVYHPGDT

-647 FREITD
+647 FREITN
-653 ETGETIDVVYENL
+653 EAGETIDVVYENL

-678 IPSSMDLHRHTSNAC
+678 IPSCMDLQRYSSNGC
-693 DVVLPFTQMEAETDR
+693 DVVLPFTEMKEET
-708 YGNDEEAVQCWQEF
+708 ACWQEF

-728 ADEEQEA
+728 DDEDQAA
-735 FEAVVKS
+735 FEAAVKS

-754 KDNLRKEFDN
+754 KDSLRKEFDS

-773 VSLAAVIALIGSLNF
+773 VSLATVIALIGSLNF
-788 VNAIVTGILSRRREF
+788 VNAIVTGIISRRREF

-810 MTDEQLQKTLVC
+810 MTDEQIRKTLVC
-822 EGGTYIVIAGSISL
+822 EGGAYIVIAGGISL
-836 IVGSVLSYLVVNA
+836 IAGSVLSYLIVNA

-861 QLWSFVIMIPVLMLV
+861 QLWSFVIMIPILMLV
-876 AVFTP
+876 AVLAP
-881 VAAYQNLRRKS
+881 VAAYQNLRKKS

>member
-1 MINNNGAAV
+1 MKNNNGAAV
-10 RKLSNRSLKNN
+10 RKLSSRSLKNN
-21 RMRNLFAVTAIALT
+21 RMRNLFAVVAITLT

-41 VFSLVGGVMQAA
+41 VFSLVGGAMQAA

-58 REVGGRFHA
+58 REVGSRAHA

-83 LMVVKSSYNIFIGTA
+83 PMVVKSSYNIYIGTA

-105 AEIRYLPEEDTLHD
+105 AEIRYLPEEDTLQD

-127 HLPAAEKEIVV
+127 HLPTAENEIVV

-145 LHLPYKLGEKIPL
+145 LHLPYALGEKIPL
-158 TFRFLDQTVED
+158 TFRFMDKTIED
-169 EFIVSGWY
+169 EFVVSGWY
-177 RGDYVAHASE
+177 RGDYISHASE
-187 LFVSEDYWNK
+187 LFVSEDYWEK
-197 LKGSLT
+197 LKGYLT

-211 EEHPE
+211 QTHPE
-216 DRDVGLYAGNVFF
+216 DRDVGLYAGSVYF
-229 DKASGLED
+229 DKAFNLDE
-237 KIRTVIVNAGYEPET
+237 KIRAVIINAGYEPET

-265 RAEAADPFTVMIVLS
+265 RVESVDPFAVMMIVS

-299 SVISDIRFY
+299 SVISDIQFY

-317 TRQIRRLVRRQAL
+317 TRQIRRLVRRQVM
-330 LLSAIGIPIGL
+330 LLSAIGIPLGL
-341 AVGYGIGKYALP
+341 AVGYGIGKCALP
-353 LVLSF
+353 FVLSF
-358 SDYNGADGSLRF
+358 SDYNGADNTLQF
-370 HPWILLFSAAFSLLT
+370 HPWILVFSAVFSVLT

-398 SISPV
+398 SISPI
-403 EALKYTEAG
+403 EAVKYTEAG
-412 LQGKAAGRKTK
+412 LQGKAAGRKKK
-423 RHKAQ
+423 R
-428 HAENRQRRKRFS
+428 RVTRKRFS

-455 TAVVITAISFSMILL
+455 TFVVITAISFSMILL
-470 SIIVTAVGSFRIE
+470 SIIMTAVGSFRIE
-483 QFMEQRIAGDFMLG
+483 QFMEQRITGDFMLG

-503 STVTGGDV
+503 SSSSGGDV

-523 QAGIEKRQEMWVRFR
+523 QAGIEKRQEMWIRFR
-538 TTLKVDEKAREQ
+538 TYLKVDEKAREQ
-550 LRKLDAAGKLRR
+550 LRQLDAEGKMKR
-562 DVHSGKNLDKLLRG
+562 DVYSGEQLDKLLRG
-576 EMSMNGF
+576 EMSMQGYVYG
-583 FFSYSEELLSNLQV
+583 YSEGLLSKLQV
-597 LEGTL
+597 LEGIL
-602 DTEKFRSGNYVLLT
+602 DVEKFRSGNYVLLT
-616 PILGADWL
+616 RILGADWL
-624 SSEDHVYHPGDT
+624 PSEEQVYHPGDT

-647 FREITD
+647 FREITN
-653 ETGETIDVVYENL
+653 ESGETIDVIYENL

-678 IPSSMDLHRHTSNAC
+678 IPSCMDLQRHASNGC
-693 DVVLPFTQMEAETDR
+693 DVVLPFREMEEETAG
-708 YGNDEEAVQCWQEF
+708 YENSEEAALCWQKF

-728 ADEEQEA
+728 ADEEQA
-735 FEAVVKS
+735 VFEAAVKS

-754 KDNLRKEFDN
+754 KENLRKEFDN
-764 MVTVIAVVG
+764 MVTVIAAVG
-773 VSLAAVIALIGSLNF
+773 VSLAAVTAFIGSLNF

-810 MTDEQLQKTLVC
+810 MTEEQLRRTLVC
-822 EGGTYIVIAGSISL
+822 EGGAYIVIAGSISL
-836 IVGSVLSYLVVNA
+836 VVGSALSYLIVNA

-861 QLWSFVIMIPVLMLV
+861 QIWSFVIMIPILALV
-876 AVFTP
+876 AVLAP
-881 VAAYQNLRRKS
+881 VAAYKNLQKKS

>member
-1 MINNNGAAV
+1 MINNNGAVV

-21 RMRNLFAVTAIALT
+21 RMRNLFAVAAIALT

-41 VFSLVGGVMQAA
+41 VFSLVGGAMQAA

-83 LMVVKSSYNIFIGTA
+83 PMVAKSSYNIFIGTA

-127 HLPAAEKEIVV
+127 HLPAAENEIVV
-138 NTFVLDE
+138 NTFVFDE

-158 TFRFLDQTVED
+158 TFRFLDQTIED

-177 RGDYVAHASE
+177 RGDYVSHASE
-187 LFVSEDYWNK
+187 LFVSEDYWKK
-197 LKGSLT
+197 LKGPLT

-211 EEHPE
+211 EAHPE

-229 DKASGLED
+229 DKASNLDD
-237 KIRTVIVNAGYEPET
+237 KIRTVIINAGYEPET

-265 RAEAADPFTVMIVLS
+265 RAESADPFAVMMILS

-317 TRQIRRLVRRQAL
+317 TRQIRRLVRRQAI

-341 AVGYGIGKYALP
+341 AAGYGIGKCALP
-353 LVLSF
+353 FVLSI
-358 SDYNGADGSLRF
+358 SDYSGADASLRF
-370 HPWILLFSAAFSLLT
+370 NPWILVFSAAFSFLT

-398 SISPV
+398 SISPI
-403 EALKYTEAG
+403 EAVKYTEAG
-412 LQGKAAGRKTK
+412 LQGKAAGRKKK
-423 RHKAQ
+423 RHA
-428 HAENRQRRKRFS
+428 ARRRFS
-440 AVSMALSNLGRNKRT
+440 AVSMALSNLARNKRT

-470 SIIVTAVGSFRIE
+470 SIIMTAVGSFRIE
-483 QFMEQRIAGDFMLG
+483 QFMEQRITGDFMLG

-503 STVTGGDV
+503 SALHSGDV

-518 ALADA
+518 ELADA
-523 QAGIEKRQEMWVRFR
+523 QPGIEKRQEMWVRIR
-538 TTLKVDEKAREQ
+538 TWLKVDEKALGQ
-550 LRKLDAAGKLRR
+550 LRQLDAQGKLRR
-562 DVHSGKNLDKLLRG
+562 NTYDSARLDQLLRG
-576 EMSMNGF
+576 EAAMNAYVYG
-583 FFSYSEELLSNLQV
+583 YSEELLSNLQV

-624 SSEDHVYHPGDT
+624 PSEDHVYHPGDT

-647 FREITD
+647 FREITN
-653 ETGETIDVVYENL
+653 EAGETIDVVYENL

-678 IPSSMDLHRHTSNAC
+678 IPSCMDLQRYSSNGC
-693 DVVLPFTQMEAETDR
+693 DVVLPFTEMKEET
-708 YGNDEEAVQCWQEF
+708 ACWQEF

-728 ADEEQEA
+728 ADEDQAA
-735 FEAVVKS
+735 FEAAVKS

-754 KDNLRKEFDN
+754 KDSLRKEFDS

-773 VSLAAVIALIGSLNF
+773 VSLATVIALIGSLNF
-788 VNAIVTGILSRRREF
+788 VNAIVTGIISRRREF

-810 MTDEQLQKTLVC
+810 MTDEQIRKTLVC
-822 EGGTYIVIAGSISL
+822 EGGAYIVIAGGISL
-836 IVGSVLSYLVVNA
+836 IAGSVLSYLIVNA

-861 QLWSFVIMIPVLMLV
+861 QLWSFVIMIPILMLV
-876 AVFTP
+876 AVLAP
-881 VAAYQNLRRKS
+881 VAAYQNLRKKS

>member
-1 MINNNGAAV
+1 MRNNNGAAV
-10 RKLSNRSLKNN
+10 RKLSNRSLKSN

-41 VFSLVGGVMQAA
+41 VFSLVGGAMQAA

-83 LMVVKSSYNIFIGTA
+83 PMVVRSSYNIFIGTA

-127 HLPAAEKEIVV
+127 HLPEAENEIVV

-145 LHLPYKLGEKIPL
+145 LHLPYALGEKIPL
-158 TFRFLDQTVED
+158 TFRFMDQTIED

-187 LFVSEDYWNK
+187 LFVSENYWNK

-211 EEHPE
+211 ETHPE
-216 DRDVGLYAGNVFF
+216 DRDVGLYAGNVNF
-229 DKASGLED
+229 DNASNLDD
-237 KIRTVIVNAGYEPET
+237 KIRTVIINAGYEPET

-265 RAEAADPFTVMIVLS
+265 RAESVDPFTMMIVLS

-317 TRQIRRLVRRQAL
+317 TKQIRRLVRRQAFM
-330 LLSAIGIPIGL
+330 LSSIGIPIGL
-341 AVGYGIGKYALP
+341 AIGYGIGKYALP

-358 SDYNGADGSLRF
+358 SDYNGADGSLQF
-370 HPWILLFSAAFSLLT
+370 NPWILLFSAAFSLLT

-398 SISPV
+398 SISPI
-403 EALKYTEAG
+403 EAVKYTEAG
-412 LQGKAAGRKTK
+412 LQGKAAGSKRK
-423 RHKAQ
+423 RHNVRKSAN
-428 HAENRQRRKRFS
+428 ARKRFS
-440 AVSMALSNLGRNKRT
+440 AASMALSNLGRNKRT
-455 TAVVITAISFSMILL
+455 TVVVITAISFSMILL
-470 SIIVTAVGSFRIE
+470 SVIMTAVGSFRIE

-503 STVTGGDV
+503 SASSGGDV

-518 ALADA
+518 ALADE
-523 QAGIEKRQEMWVRFR
+523 QAGIESRQEMWVRFR
-538 TTLKVDEKAREQ
+538 TWLKVDEKAQGR
-550 LRKLDAAGKLRR
+550 LRQLDAEGKLRR
-562 DVHSGKNLDKLLRG
+562 NVYDSARLDQLLRG
-576 EMSMNGF
+576 EVAMNPYFYG
-583 FFSYSEELLSNLQV
+583 YSEELLSNLQV

-624 SSEDHVYHPGDT
+624 PPEDHVYHPGDT

-653 ETGETIDVVYENL
+653 EAGETIDVVYENL

-678 IPSSMDLHRHTSNAC
+678 IPSCMDLQRHSSNSC
-693 DVVLPFTQMEAETDR
+693 DVVLPFTQMKEETAR
-708 YGNDEEAVQCWQEF
+708 YENSEEAALCWQEF

-728 ADEEQEA
+728 SDEDQAA
-735 FEAVVKS
+735 FEAAVKS
-742 YADSHSTVGYLT
+742 YADSHSTVGYVT

-773 VSLAAVIALIGSLNF
+773 ISLAAVIALIGSLNF

-822 EGGTYIVIAGSISL
+822 EGGAYIVIAGSISL
-836 IVGSVLSYLVVNA
+836 IVGSVLSYLIVNA
-849 LNHMI
+849 LNHVIM
-854 LFFEYRF
+854 FFEYRF
-861 QLWSFVIMIPVLMLV
+861 QLRSFIIMIPILLLV
-876 AVFTP
+876 AVLTP
-881 VAAYQNLRRKS
+881 MTAYKNLQKKS

>member
-1 MINNNGAAV
+1 MINNNGAVV

-21 RMRNLFAVTAIALT
+21 RMRNLFAVAAIALT

-41 VFSLVGGVMQAA
+41 VFSLVGGAMQAA

-83 LMVVKSSYNIFIGTA
+83 PMVAKSSYNIFIGTA

-127 HLPAAEKEIVV
+127 HLPAAENEIVV
-138 NTFVLDE
+138 NTFVFDE

-158 TFRFLDQTVED
+158 TFRFLDQTIED

-177 RGDYVAHASE
+177 RGDYVSHASE
-187 LFVSEDYWNK
+187 LFVSESYWKK

-211 EEHPE
+211 EAHPE

-229 DKASGLED
+229 DKASNLDD
-237 KIRTVIVNAGYEPET
+237 KIRTVIINAGYEPET

-265 RAEAADPFTVMIVLS
+265 RAESADPFAVMMILS

-317 TRQIRRLVRRQAL
+317 TRQIRRLVRRQAI

-341 AVGYGIGKYALP
+341 AAGYGIGKCALP
-353 LVLSF
+353 FVLSI
-358 SDYNGADGSLRF
+358 SDYSGADASLRF
-370 HPWILLFSAAFSLLT
+370 NPWILVFSAAFSFLT

-398 SISPV
+398 SISPI
-403 EALKYTEAG
+403 EAVKYTEAG
-412 LQGKAAGRKTK
+412 LQGKAAGRKKK
-423 RHKAQ
+423 RHA
-428 HAENRQRRKRFS
+428 ARRRFS
-440 AVSMALSNLGRNKRT
+440 AVSMALSNLARNKRT
-455 TAVVITAISFSMILL
+455 TAVVITVISFSMILL
-470 SIIVTAVGSFRIE
+470 SIIMTAVGSFRIE
-483 QFMEQRIAGDFMLG
+483 QFMEQRITGDFMLG

-503 STVTGGDV
+503 SALHSGDV

-518 ALADA
+518 ELADA
-523 QAGIEKRQEMWVRFR
+523 QPGIEKRQEMWVRIR
-538 TTLKVDEKAREQ
+538 TWLKVDEKALGQ
-550 LRKLDAAGKLRR
+550 LRQLDAQGKLRR
-562 DVHSGKNLDKLLRG
+562 DTYDSARLDQLLRG
-576 EMSMNGF
+576 EAAMNAYVYG
-583 FFSYSEELLSNLQV
+583 YSEELLSNLQV

-624 SSEDHVYHPGDT
+624 PSEDHVYHPGDT

-647 FREITD
+647 FREITN
-653 ETGETIDVVYENL
+653 EAGETIDVVYENL

-678 IPSSMDLHRHTSNAC
+678 IPSCMDLQRYSSNGC
-693 DVVLPFTQMEAETDR
+693 DVVLPFTEMKEET
-708 YGNDEEAVQCWQEF
+708 ACWQEF

-728 ADEEQEA
+728 ADEDQAA
-735 FEAVVKS
+735 FEAAVKS

-754 KDNLRKEFDN
+754 KDSLRKEFDS

-773 VSLAAVIALIGSLNF
+773 VSLATVIALIGSLNF
-788 VNAIVTGILSRRREF
+788 VNAIVTGIISRRREF

-810 MTDEQLQKTLVC
+810 MTDEQIRKTLVC
-822 EGGTYIVIAGSISL
+822 EGGAYIVIAGGISL
-836 IVGSVLSYLVVNA
+836 IAGSVLSYLIVNA

-861 QLWSFVIMIPVLMLV
+861 QLWSFVIMIPILMLV
-876 AVFTP
+876 AVLAP
-881 VAAYQNLRRKS
+881 VAAYQNLRKKS

>member
-1 MINNNGAAV
+1 MKNNNGAAV
-10 RKLSNRSLKNN
+10 RKLSSRSLKNN
-21 RMRNLFAVTAIALT
+21 RMRNLFAVVAITLT

-41 VFSLVGGVMQAA
+41 VFSLVGGAMQAA

-58 REVGGRFHA
+58 REVGSRAHA

-83 LMVVKSSYNIFIGTA
+83 PMVVKSSYNIYIGTA

-105 AEIRYLPEEDTLHD
+105 AEIRYLPEEDTLQD

-127 HLPAAEKEIVV
+127 HLPTAENEIVV

-145 LHLPYKLGEKIPL
+145 LHLPYALGEKIPL
-158 TFRFLDQTVED
+158 TFRFMDKTIED
-169 EFIVSGWY
+169 EFVVSGWY
-177 RGDYVAHASE
+177 RGDYISHASE
-187 LFVSEDYWNK
+187 LFVSEDYWEK
-197 LKGSLT
+197 LKGYLT

-211 EEHPE
+211 QTHPE
-216 DRDVGLYAGNVFF
+216 DRDVGLYAGSVYF
-229 DKASGLED
+229 DKAFNLDE
-237 KIRTVIVNAGYEPET
+237 KIRAVIINAGYEPET

-265 RAEAADPFTVMIVLS
+265 RVESVDPFAVMMIVS

-299 SVISDIRFY
+299 SVISDIQFY

-317 TRQIRRLVRRQAL
+317 TRQIRRLVRRQVM
-330 LLSAIGIPIGL
+330 LLSAIGIPLGL
-341 AVGYGIGKYALP
+341 AVGYGIGKCALP
-353 LVLSF
+353 FVLSF
-358 SDYNGADGSLRF
+358 SDYNGADNTLQF
-370 HPWILLFSAAFSLLT
+370 HPWILVFSAVFSVLT

-398 SISPV
+398 SISPI
-403 EALKYTEAG
+403 EAVKYTEAG
-412 LQGKAAGRKTK
+412 LQGKAAGRKKK
-423 RHKAQ
+423 R
-428 HAENRQRRKRFS
+428 RVTRKRFS

-455 TAVVITAISFSMILL
+455 TFVVITAISFSMILL
-470 SIIVTAVGSFRIE
+470 SIIMTAVGSFRIE
-483 QFMEQRIAGDFMLG
+483 QFMEQRITGDFMLG

-503 STVTGGDV
+503 SSSSGGDV

-523 QAGIEKRQEMWVRFR
+523 QAGIEKRQEMWIRFR
-538 TTLKVDEKAREQ
+538 TYLKVDEKAREQ
-550 LRKLDAAGKLRR
+550 LRQLDAEGKLRR
-562 DVHSGKNLDKLLRG
+562 DRYSVENVDKLLRG
-576 EMSMNGF
+576 EMSMQGF
-583 FFSYSEELLSNLQV
+583 CYSYSEELLSELQV

-602 DTEKFRSGNYVLLT
+602 DIEKFRSGNYVLLT
-616 PILGADWL
+616 RILGADWL
-624 SSEDHVYHPGDT
+624 PSEEQVYHPGDT

-647 FREITD
+647 FREITN
-653 ETGETIDVVYENL
+653 ESGETIDVIYENL

-678 IPSSMDLHRHTSNAC
+678 IPSCMDLQRHASNGC
-693 DVVLPFTQMEAETDR
+693 DVVLPFREMEEETAG
-708 YGNDEEAVQCWQEF
+708 YENSEEAALCWQKF

-728 ADEEQEA
+728 ADEEQA
-735 FEAVVKS
+735 VFEAAVKS

-754 KDNLRKEFDN
+754 KENLRKEFDN
-764 MVTVIAVVG
+764 MVTVIAAVG
-773 VSLAAVIALIGSLNF
+773 VSLAAVTAFIGSLNF

-810 MTDEQLQKTLVC
+810 MTEEQLRRTLVC
-822 EGGTYIVIAGSISL
+822 EGGAYIVIAGSISL
-836 IVGSVLSYLVVNA
+836 VVGSALSYLIVNA

-861 QLWSFVIMIPVLMLV
+861 QIWSFVIMIPILALV
-876 AVFTP
+876 AVLAP
-881 VAAYQNLRRKS
+881 VAAYKNLQKKS